1 MNIDIDNRWDE
12 LEPEVQLSLIRL
24 INKLA
29 SMGSAKTDNQ
39 IRKIECEQTDD
50 YEFTITSMYKAKQF
64 L

>member
-1 MNIDIDNRWDE
+1 MNIEINNRWSE

-29 SMGSAKTDNQ
+29 SMGSPKTNNQ

-50 YEFTITSMYKAKQF
+50 WEFTLTAIYKPLQS